1 MVSAPWE
8 LVRPLQTP
16 EGMRPLVSL
25 VLAATLASTGCA
37 TSGANR
43 SGGGGGPGVG
53 TGVAIGVVATLV
65 TIVGLGA
72 LAISSLPEPTPSE
85 PIDWSCESG
94 CD

>member
-1 MVSAPWE
+1 
-8 LVRPLQTP
+8 
-16 EGMRPLVSL
+16 MRSLVSL

-37 TSGANR
+37 TTGANR
-43 SGGGGGPGVG
+43 SSGPGVG

-65 TIVGLGA
+65 AVVGLGA
-72 LAISSLPEPTPSE
+72 LAVSSLPEPTPSE